1 MRRIIFSLAGLL
13 TAALS
18 AFSYE
23 ARVRDIDIQA
33 VVRDDGAIDIVEKW
47 DVCVASG
54 TEWYLVRNNLGDIV
68 IKDFAVNDNV
78 QGPLRNVGS
87 WDVDASRQRKAGKCG
102 INRTDSGL
110 ELCWGIGEYG
120 DHVFTVSYT
129 MANACKSATDAD
141 YLHIQFISPGINP
154 SPEHASLSIRLADR
168 QIDTTF
174 ARAWGF
180 GYDGIVEFSED
191 GSVVFETDEAFGSR
205 SSMIALVRFDKGVI
219 HPVSRSARTF
229 EEVRERAFEGSSYKS
244 EDDDFTM
251 SDFLGSFLSIA
262 AGVLALLGIFGAAE
276 RRKIQNILGPQRKNE
291 IMWFKDVPYSGN
303 LLAANVVATLV
314 KETGDKGNI
323 TSAMLL
329 RMIQRG
335 ALTAMRNAK
344 GKIDIALGP
353 MSKAEALGAQ
363 YVELRD
369 ILSLAAG
376 DDGILQEKEFKR
388 WARKNTDKLT
398 VWSDANLAEGR
409 RWLAGENLMHGDK
422 STEAGIVQARNLL
435 GLKKYLS
442 EFTLVSERETP
453 EVVLW
458 QDYLTFATLFGIAD
472 KVSEQLKEINADIY
486 RETVGDTDITVNET
500 IYMAHYIS
508 RAMQSAI
515 RNQQISSA
523 ANASSRGFGGGASFG
538 GGGGFSGG
546 GFGGGSR

>member
-1 MRRIIFSLAGLL
+1 
-13 TAALS
+13 
-18 AFSYE
+18 
-23 ARVRDIDIQA
+23 
-33 VVRDDGAIDIVEKW
+33 
-47 DVCVASG
+47 
-54 TEWYLVRNNLGDIV
+54 
-68 IKDFAVNDNV
+68 
-78 QGPLRNVGS
+78 
-87 WDVDASRQRKAGKCG
+87 
-102 INRTDSGL
+102 
-110 ELCWGIGEYG
+110 
-120 DHVFTVSYT
+120 
-129 MANACKSATDAD
+129 
-141 YLHIQFISPGINP
+141 
-154 SPEHASLSIRLADR
+154 
-168 QIDTTF
+168 
-174 ARAWGF
+174 
-180 GYDGIVEFSED
+180 
-191 GSVVFETDEAFGSR
+191 
-205 SSMIALVRFDKGVI
+205 
-219 HPVSRSARTF
+219 
-229 EEVRERAFEGSSYKS
+229 
-244 EDDDFTM
+244 M
-251 SDFLGSFLSIA
+251 SDFLASFLSIA

-276 RRKIQNILGPQRKNE
+276 RRKIQNILGPQRKKE
-291 IMWFKDVPYSGN
+291 IMWFKDIPYGGN

-353 MSKAEALGAQ
+353 MSKAEALGSQ

-409 RWLAGENLMHGDK
+409 RWLAEANLMHGDK

-453 EVVLW
+453 EVILW

-486 RETVGDTDITVNET
+486 RETVGNVDVSVTET
-500 IYMAHYIS
+500 IYMARYIS
-508 RAMQSAI
+508 MAMQRAI
-515 RNQQISSA
+515 LNEQISAA
-523 ANASSRGFGGGASFG
+523 ANSRSQGFGGGASFG

>member
-1 MRRIIFSLAGLL
+1 MAGLFL
-13 TAALS
+13 LAVLP
-18 AFSYE
+18 SYADE
-23 ARVRDIDIQA
+23 ARVRDIDIEA
-33 VVRDDGAIDIVEKW
+33 TVRDDGSIDIVERW
-47 DVCVASG
+47 DVTVTSG
-54 TEWYLVRNNLGDIV
+54 TEWYLVRNNLGEIS
-68 IKDFAVNDNV
+68 IEDFKVNDNV
-78 QGPLRNVGS
+78 QGSLRNIGK

-102 INRTDSGL
+102 INRTDSGV

-120 DHVFTVSYT
+120 DHIFTASYT
-129 MANACKSATDAD
+129 MTNACKSASDAD

-154 SPEHASLSIRLADR
+154 SPEHARLSIRLVDR

-174 ARAWGF
+174 ARIWGF
-180 GYDGIVEFSED
+180 GYVGTTEFCED
-191 GSVVFETDEAFGSR
+191 GSIVFETDERFSSR
-205 SSMIALVRFDKGVI
+205 SSMIAMVRFDKGVI
-219 HPVSRSARTF
+219 HPVSKSARTF
-229 EEVRERAFEGSSYKS
+229 NEVRERAFEGSSFRLE
-244 EDDDFTM
+244 EDEA
-251 SDFLGSFLSIA
+251 SFADIMASVLSIVTA
-262 AGVLALLGIFGAAE
+262 LLALIGIFAAFE
-276 RRKIQNILGPQRKNE
+276 RRRMKNILGPGRKNG
-291 IMWFKDVPYSGN
+291 IMWCRDVPYNGN
-303 LLAANVVATLV
+303 LLAANVIVTLV
-314 KETGDKGNI
+314 KENGDKVNL
-323 TSAMLL
+323 TSAMVL
-329 RMIQRG
+329 RMIQKG
-335 ALTAMRNAK
+335 ALTAIRNAK
-344 GKIDIALGP
+344 GKVDIALGP
-353 MSKAEALGAQ
+353 LDKAQALGAQ
-363 YVELRD
+363 YEELRD
-369 ILSLAAG
+369 ILSMAAG
-376 DDGILQEKEFKR
+376 DDGVLQEKEFKR

-398 VWSDANLAEGR
+398 VWTDANMSEGR
-409 RWLAGENLMHGDK
+409 RWLATANLMHGDK

>member
-1 MRRIIFSLAGLL
+1 MAGLFL
-13 TAALS
+13 LAVLP
-18 AFSYE
+18 SYADE
-23 ARVRDIDIQA
+23 ARVRDIDIEA
-33 VVRDDGAIDIVEKW
+33 TVRDDGAIDIVERW
-47 DVCVASG
+47 DVTVTSG
-54 TEWYLVRNNLGDIV
+54 TEWYLVRNNLGEIS
-68 IKDFAVNDNV
+68 IEDFKVNDNV
-78 QGPLRNVGS
+78 QGPLRNIGK

-102 INRTDSGL
+102 INRTDSGV

-120 DHVFTVSYT
+120 DHIFTASYT
-129 MANACKSATDAD
+129 MTNACKSAPDAD
-141 YLHIQFISPGINP
+141 YLHIQFVSPGI
-154 SPEHASLSIRLADR
+154 SPDPENVTLHIRLADK
-168 QIDTTF
+168 QIDSTF
-174 ARAWGF
+174 ARIWGF

-191 GSVVFETDEAFGSR
+191 GSVVFETDEAFSSR

-251 SDFLGSFLSIA
+251 SDFLASFLSIA

-276 RRKIQNILGPQRKNE
+276 RRKIQNILGPQRKKE
-291 IMWFKDVPYSGN
+291 IMWFKDIPYGGN

-314 KETGDKGNI
+314 KETGDNGNI

-353 MSKAEALGAQ
+353 MSKAEALGSQ

-409 RWLAGENLMHGDK
+409 RWLAEANLMHGDK

-486 RETVGDTDITVNET
+486 RETVGDVDVSVTET
-500 IYMAHYIS
+500 IYMARYIS
-508 RAMQSAI
+508 MAMQRAI
-515 RNQQISSA
+515 LNEQISAA
-523 ANASSRGFGGGASFG
+523 ANSRSQGFGGGASFG

>member
-1 MRRIIFSLAGLL
+1 
-13 TAALS
+13 
-18 AFSYE
+18 
-23 ARVRDIDIQA
+23 
-33 VVRDDGAIDIVEKW
+33 
-47 DVCVASG
+47 
-54 TEWYLVRNNLGDIV
+54 
-68 IKDFAVNDNV
+68 
-78 QGPLRNVGS
+78 
-87 WDVDASRQRKAGKCG
+87 
-102 INRTDSGL
+102 
-110 ELCWGIGEYG
+110 
-120 DHVFTVSYT
+120 

-154 SPEHASLSIRLADR
+154 SPEHANLSIRLADR

-486 RETVGDTDITVNET
+486 RETVGDVDVSVTET
-500 IYMAHYIS
+500 IYMARYIS
-508 RAMQSAI
+508 MAMQRAI
-515 RNQQISSA
+515 LNEQISAA
-523 ANASSRGFGGGASFG
+523 ANSRSQGFGGGASFG

>member
-1 MRRIIFSLAGLL
+1 MTAAGLL
-13 TAALS
+13 LAALS
-18 AFSYE
+18 CLGYD

-33 VVRDDGAIDIVEKW
+33 VIRDDGAIDIVEKW

-68 IKDFAVNDNV
+68 IKDFNVDDNV

-87 WDVDASRQRKAGKCG
+87 WDVDASRQRKAGNCG

-120 DHVFTVSYT
+120 DHIFTVSYT
-129 MANACKSATDAD
+129 MTNACKSASDAD

-154 SPEHASLSIRLADR
+154 SPEHARLSIRLVDR

-174 ARAWGF
+174 ARIWGF
-180 GYDGIVEFSED
+180 GYVGTTEFCED
-191 GSVVFETDEAFGSR
+191 GSIVFETDERFSSR
-205 SSMIALVRFDKGVI
+205 SSMIAMVRFDKGVI
-219 HPVSRSARTF
+219 HPVSKSARTF
-229 EEVRERAFEGSSYKS
+229 NEVRERAFEGSSFRLE
-244 EDDDFTM
+244 EDEA
-251 SDFLGSFLSIA
+251 SFADIMASVLSIVTA
-262 AGVLALLGIFGAAE
+262 LLALIGIFAAFE
-276 RRKIQNILGPQRKNE
+276 RRRMKNILGPGRKNG
-291 IMWFKDVPYSGN
+291 IMWCRDVPYNGN
-303 LLAANVVATLV
+303 LLAANVIVTLV
-314 KETGDKGNI
+314 KENGDKVNL
-323 TSAMLL
+323 TSAMVL
-329 RMIQRG
+329 RMIQKG
-335 ALTAMRNAK
+335 ALTAIRNAK
-344 GKIDIALGP
+344 GKVDIALGP
-353 MSKAEALGAQ
+353 LDKAQALGAQ
-363 YVELRD
+363 YEELRD
-369 ILSLAAG
+369 ILSMAAG
-376 DDGILQEKEFKR
+376 DDGVLQEKEFKR

-398 VWSDANLAEGR
+398 VWTDANMSEGR
-409 RWLAGENLMHGDK
+409 RWLATANLMHGDK